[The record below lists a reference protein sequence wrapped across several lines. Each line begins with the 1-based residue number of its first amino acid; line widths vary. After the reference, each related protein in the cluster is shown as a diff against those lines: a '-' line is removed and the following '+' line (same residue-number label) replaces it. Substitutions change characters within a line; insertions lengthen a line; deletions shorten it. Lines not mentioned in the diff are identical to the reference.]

1 MLEIRDGFFPF
12 FRSFRIRC
20 KGKTR
25 NNMDAVSLEK
35 VTKRYD
41 SFDAVS
47 SLTMGIREGA
57 VFGLLGPNGAGKT
70 TTLRMIVRILIPD
83 EGSVRVLG
91 QPLSEDTQ
99 DLIGYLPEERGLYRQ
114 MRVLEILRF
123 LGALKGLSED
133 EAERRAGEWLE
144 RLGLASRVND
154 EVNNLSRGMQ
164 QKVQFIASILHQP
177 PLVILDEPFTGLDP
191 VNAAVIKDV
200 MLELRSRG
208 TTIILST
215 HRMEQ
220 VEQMCDSIC
229 LMNKGQKL
237 LDGDLK
243 AIKRSYGNNTVRMQ
257 FVGDAGFMELPEIV
271 ERVNSYGEM
280 MDITL
285 RPGADAQQI
294 LKSAVERGVEVR
306 RFELIEPPL
315 NDIFIEKVSERNA

>member
-1 MLEIRDGFFPF
+1 M
-12 FRSFRIRC
+12 
-20 KGKTR
+20 
-25 NNMDAVSLEK
+25 NAVSLEK

-47 SLTMGIREGA
+47 SLTMEIKEGA

-83 EGSVRVLG
+83 EGSVSVLG
-91 QPLSEDTQ
+91 KPLSERTQ

-114 MRVLEILRF
+114 MRLLEILRF
-123 LGALKGLSED
+123 LGALKGLSES
-133 EAERRAGEWLE
+133 ESERRARMWLD
-144 RLGLASRVND
+144 RLGLGDRLND
-154 EVNNLSRGMQ
+154 EIHSLSRGMQ
-164 QKVQFIASILHQP
+164 QKIQFIAAILHRP

-191 VNAAVIKDV
+191 VNAAVIKDA
-200 MLELRSRG
+200 MLELRNQG
-208 TTIILST
+208 ATIILST
-215 HRMEQ
+215 HRMDQ

-243 AIKRSYGNNTVRMQ
+243 AIKKSYGNNTVRME
-257 FVGDAGFMELPEIV
+257 FVGDPDFLEIPTII
-271 ERVNSYGEM
+271 ERINHYGEM
-280 MDITL
+280 VDITL

-294 LKSAVERGVEVR
+294 LRSAVERGVEVR

>member
-1 MLEIRDGFFPF
+1 
-12 FRSFRIRC
+12 
-20 KGKTR
+20 
-25 NNMDAVSLEK
+25 MDAVSLEK

-47 SLTMGIREGA
+47 SLSMDIKEGA

-83 EGSVRVLG
+83 EGVVRVLG
-91 QPLSEDTQ
+91 KPLSEQTQ
-99 DLIGYLPEERGLYRQ
+99 ELIGYLPEERGLYRH
-114 MRVLEILRF
+114 MRLLEILRF
-123 LGALKGLSED
+123 LGALKGLPEA
-133 EAERRAGEWLE
+133 EAERRARIWLD
-144 RLGLASRVND
+144 RLGLGDRIND
-154 EVNNLSRGMQ
+154 EIHNLSRGMQ
-164 QKVQFIASILHQP
+164 QKVQFIAAVIHRP

-200 MLELRSRG
+200 MLELRSQG
-208 TTIILST
+208 ATIILST
-215 HRMEQ
+215 HRMDQ

-243 AIKRSYGNNTVRMQ
+243 AIKRSYGNNTVRME
-257 FVGDAGFMELPEIV
+257 FEGDPAFLQLPNII

-280 MDITL
+280 VDITL
-285 RPGADAQQI
+285 RPGGDAQQI
-294 LKSAVERGVEVR
+294 LKSAVERGVQVR

-315 NDIFIEKVSERNA
+315 NDIFIQKVSERHA

>member
-1 MLEIRDGFFPF
+1 
-12 FRSFRIRC
+12 
-20 KGKTR
+20 
-25 NNMDAVSLEK
+25 MDAVSLEN

-47 SLTMGIREGA
+47 SLTMGIKEGA

-70 TTLRMIVRILIPD
+70 TTLRMIVRILLPD

-91 QPLSEDTQ
+91 QPLSDDTQ

-114 MRVLEILRF
+114 MRLLEILVF
-123 LGALKGLSED
+123 LGALKGLSEA
-133 EAERRAGEWLE
+133 EADRRARVWLE
-144 RLGLASRVND
+144 RLGLADRLND
-154 EVNNLSRGMQ
+154 EVHNLSRGMQ
-164 QKVQFIASILHQP
+164 QKIQFIAAILHKP

-191 VNAAVIKDV
+191 VNAAVVKDA
-200 MLELRSRG
+200 MLELRNQG
-208 TTIILST
+208 ATIILST
-215 HRMEQ
+215 HRMDQ

-243 AIKRSYGNNTVRMQ
+243 AIKKSYGNNTVRME
-257 FVGDAGFMELPEIV
+257 FVGDPSFMQLPGVV
-271 ERVNSYGEM
+271 ERVNPYGEVVE
-280 MDITL
+280 ITL
-285 RPGADAQQI
+285 RPGANAQQI

>member
-1 MLEIRDGFFPF
+1 M
-12 FRSFRIRC
+12 
-20 KGKTR
+20 
-25 NNMDAVSLEK
+25 NAVSLEK

-47 SLTMGIREGA
+47 SLTMEIKEGA

-83 EGSVRVLG
+83 EGSVSVLG
-91 QPLSEDTQ
+91 KPLSERTQ

-114 MRVLEILRF
+114 MRLLEILRF
-123 LGALKGLSED
+123 LGALKGLSES
-133 EAERRAGEWLE
+133 ESERRARVWLD
-144 RLGLASRVND
+144 RLGLGDRLND
-154 EVNNLSRGMQ
+154 EIHSLSRGMQ
-164 QKVQFIASILHQP
+164 QKIQFIAAIIHRP

-191 VNAAVIKDV
+191 VNAAVIKDA
-200 MLELRSRG
+200 MLELRNQG
-208 TTIILST
+208 ATIILST
-215 HRMEQ
+215 HRMDQ

-243 AIKRSYGNNTVRMQ
+243 AIKKSYGNNTVRME
-257 FVGDAGFMELPEIV
+257 FVGDADFLEIPTII
-271 ERVNSYGEM
+271 ERINHYGEM
-280 MDITL
+280 VDITL
-285 RPGADAQQI
+285 RPGANAQQI
-294 LKSAVERGVEVR
+294 LRSAVERGVEVR

>member
-1 MLEIRDGFFPF
+1 
-12 FRSFRIRC
+12 
-20 KGKTR
+20 
-25 NNMDAVSLEK
+25 MDAVSLES

-47 SLTMGIREGA
+47 SLTMGIKEGA

-83 EGSVRVLG
+83 AGSVRVLG
-91 QPLSEDTQ
+91 QPLSERTQ

-114 MRVLEILRF
+114 MRLVEILRF
-123 LGALKGLSED
+123 LGALKGLP
-133 EAERRAGEWLE
+133 EAESERRARAWLE
-144 RLGLASRVND
+144 RLGLGDRLND
-154 EVNNLSRGMQ
+154 EVHNLSRGMQ
-164 QKVQFIASILHQP
+164 QKIQFIAAILHRP

-191 VNAAVIKDV
+191 VNAAVVKDV
-200 MLELRSRG
+200 MLELRNQG
-208 TTIILST
+208 ATIILST
-215 HRMEQ
+215 HRMDQ

-243 AIKRSYGNNTVRMQ
+243 AIKKSYGNNTVRME
-257 FVGDAGFMELPEIV
+257 FLGDPDFLEIPTIV
-271 ERVNSYGEM
+271 ERTNHYGEM
-280 MDITL
+280 VDITL

-294 LKSAVERGVEVR
+294 LKSAVERGVQVR

>member
-1 MLEIRDGFFPF
+1 
-12 FRSFRIRC
+12 
-20 KGKTR
+20 
-25 NNMDAVSLEK
+25 MDAVSLEN

-47 SLTMGIREGA
+47 SLTMSIKEGS

-83 EGSVRVLG
+83 EGSVQVLG
-91 QPLSEDTQ
+91 QPLSEKTQ

-114 MRVLEILRF
+114 MRLLEVLRF
-123 LGALKGLSED
+123 LGALKGLPESES
-133 EAERRAGEWLE
+133 ERRARDWLE
-144 RLGLASRVND
+144 KLGLADRLND
-154 EVNNLSRGMQ
+154 EVHNLSRGMQ
-164 QKVQFIASILHQP
+164 QKVQFIAAIIHKP

-191 VNAAVIKDV
+191 VNAAVVKDV
-200 MLELRSRG
+200 MLDLRKQG
-208 TTIILST
+208 ATIILST
-215 HRMEQ
+215 HRMDQ

-243 AIKRSYGNNTVRMQ
+243 AIKKSYGYNTVRMEYS
-257 FVGDAGFMELPEIV
+257 GDPAFLQLPEIV
-271 ERVNSYGEM
+271 ARINSYGEM
-280 MDITL
+280 VDIIL

-294 LKSAVERGVEVR
+294 LKSAVERGVQVR

-315 NDIFIEKVSERNA
+315 NDIFIEKVLERDA

>member
-1 MLEIRDGFFPF
+1 M
-12 FRSFRIRC
+12 
-20 KGKTR
+20 
-25 NNMDAVSLEK
+25 NAVSLEK

-47 SLTMGIREGA
+47 SLTMDIKEGA

-91 QPLSEDTQ
+91 QPLSEQTQ
-99 DLIGYLPEERGLYRQ
+99 ELIGYLPEERGLYRH
-114 MRVLEILRF
+114 MRLLEILRF
-123 LGALKGLSED
+123 LGALKGLPEA
-133 EAERRAGEWLE
+133 EAERRARIWLD
-144 RLGLASRVND
+144 RLGLGDRMND
-154 EVNNLSRGMQ
+154 EVHSLSRGMQ
-164 QKVQFIASILHQP
+164 QKVQFIAAVIHRP

-200 MLELRSRG
+200 MLELRKQG
-208 TTIILST
+208 ATIILST
-215 HRMEQ
+215 HRMDQ

-243 AIKRSYGNNTVRMQ
+243 AIKRSYGNNTVRME
-257 FVGDAGFMELPEIV
+257 FVGDPAFLQLPGII
-271 ERVNSYGEM
+271 ERTNSYGEM
-280 MDITL
+280 VDITL
-285 RPGADAQQI
+285 RPGGDAQQI
-294 LKSAVERGVEVR
+294 LKSAVERGIQIR

-315 NDIFIEKVSERNA
+315 NDIFIQKISERHA

>member
-1 MLEIRDGFFPF
+1 
-12 FRSFRIRC
+12 
-20 KGKTR
+20 
-25 NNMDAVSLEK
+25 MDAVSLEK

-47 SLTMGIREGA
+47 SLSMEIKEGA

-91 QPLSEDTQ
+91 QPLSERTQ
-99 DLIGYLPEERGLYRQ
+99 ELIGYLPEERGLYRH
-114 MRVLEILRF
+114 MRLLEILRF
-123 LGALKGLSED
+123 LGALKGLPEA
-133 EAERRAGEWLE
+133 EAERRARLWLE
-144 RLGLASRVND
+144 RLGLGDRMND
-154 EVNNLSRGMQ
+154 EVHNLSRGMQ
-164 QKVQFIASILHQP
+164 QKVQFIAAVIHRP

-200 MLELRSRG
+200 MLELRKQG
-208 TTIILST
+208 ATIILST

-237 LDGDLK
+237 LAGDLK
-243 AIKRSYGNNTVRMQ
+243 VIKRSYGNNTVRME
-257 FVGDAGFMELPEIV
+257 FAGDPVFLQLPGII
-271 ERVNSYGEM
+271 ERTTSYGEM
-280 MDITL
+280 VDITL
-285 RPGADAQQI
+285 RPGGDAQQI
-294 LKSAVERGVEVR
+294 LKSAVERGVQVR

-315 NDIFIEKVSERNA
+315 NDIFIQKISERHA

>member
-1 MLEIRDGFFPF
+1 M
-12 FRSFRIRC
+12 
-20 KGKTR
+20 
-25 NNMDAVSLEK
+25 NAVSLEK

-47 SLTMGIREGA
+47 SLTMEVKEGA

-91 QPLSEDTQ
+91 QPLSERTQ

-114 MRVLEILRF
+114 MRLLEILRF
-123 LGALKGLSED
+123 LGALKGLSEA
-133 EAERRAGEWLE
+133 ESERRARVWLD
-144 RLGLASRVND
+144 RLGLGDRLNY
-154 EVNNLSRGMQ
+154 EVHSLSRGMQ
-164 QKVQFIASILHQP
+164 QKIQFIAAIIHRPQ
-177 PLVILDEPFTGLDP
+177 LVILDEPFTGLDP

-200 MLELRSRG
+200 MLELRNQG
-208 TTIILST
+208 ATIILST
-215 HRMEQ
+215 HRMDQ

-243 AIKRSYGNNTVRMQ
+243 AIKKSYGINTVRME
-257 FVGDAGFMELPEIV
+257 FIGDQAFLQLPDII
-271 ERVNSYGEM
+271 ERINPYGEM
-280 MDITL
+280 VDIKL
-285 RPGADAQQI
+285 RPGADAQDI
-294 LKSAVERGVEVR
+294 LKSAVERGVRVR

>member
-1 MLEIRDGFFPF
+1 
-12 FRSFRIRC
+12 
-20 KGKTR
+20 
-25 NNMDAVSLEK
+25 MDAVCIEK

-47 SLTMGIREGA
+47 NLTMSIKEGA

-70 TTLRMIVRILIPD
+70 TTIRMIVRILIPD

-91 QPLSEDTQ
+91 QPMSDQTQ

-114 MRVLEILRF
+114 MRVLEVLRF
-123 LGALKGLSED
+123 LGALKGLPEQES
-133 EAERRAGEWLE
+133 ERRARVWLE
-144 RLGLASRVND
+144 RLGLSARLND

-164 QKVQFIASILHQP
+164 QKVQFIAAILHKP
-177 PLVILDEPFTGLDP
+177 TLVILDEPFTGLDP

-200 MLELRSRG
+200 MLELRSQG
-208 TTIILST
+208 ATIILST

-243 AIKRSYGNNTVRMQ
+243 AIKKSYGNNTVRME
-257 FVGDAGFMELPEIV
+257 FVGDPAFLQLPDVV
-271 ERVNSYGEM
+271 ERINSYGEM
-280 MDITL
+280 VDITL
-285 RPGADAQQI
+285 RQGADAQHI
-294 LKSAVERGVEVR
+294 LKSAVERGIQVR
-306 RFELIEPPL
+306 RFELMEPPL
-315 NDIFIEKVSERNA
+315 NDIFIQKVSERNA